1 MRERL
6 VELLEDVRRER
17 AEARRRGNACA
28 VLVFRVLEEALRLA
42 LDSEVL

>member
-6 VELLEDVRRER
+6 MELLEDVKRER
-17 AEARRRGNACA
+17 SEARRLGNACA

-42 LDSEVL
+42 LESEVL